1 MAALV
6 LPKRSIYCLNP
17 VIMNYSKFTTQ
28 DFLMDP
34 SFVQWA
40 REGKNDEFWKTFIA
54 KNPFKSEEIEQARL
68 FVNAVKSFPSFELD
82 AESQESLWERVE
94 QKIEEETP
102 EVTIPLW
109 GRTWW
114 VAACVLMIASWLGWE
129 TFKKDNSNIVTYENL
144 ITATDTKKS
153 DLIEYVNN
161 TDKVLPVNLP
171 DGSSVSLKNGSRL
184 AYFKN
189 RFGTAKREVYMSG
202 EAFFEI
208 TKNPA
213 KPFFVYANELV
224 TKVLGTSFIVKA
236 YPNDKHVNVSVKT
249 GKVSVFTQF
258 EAERSLKLH
267 SNELDGVVLT
277 PNQQITLDRQELR
290 LSRTLIHQPQVL
302 SAVDTEIQSFEF
314 DDVPVAEIFEKIEK
328 AYGVEIVY
336 DEELLSAC
344 KMTASLDNVPL
355 YEKIKMICKGLGAT
369 YEMIDAKIVIQSNG
383 CG

>member
-1 MAALV
+1 
-6 LPKRSIYCLNP
+6 
-17 VIMNYSKFTTQ
+17 MNYSKFTTQ

-40 REGKNDEFWKTFIA
+40 REGKNDAFWKTFIA
-54 KNPFKSEEIEQARL
+54 NNPFKSEEIEQAKL
-68 FVNAVKSFPSFELD
+68 FVNAVKSFPLFELD

-102 EVTIPLW
+102 VVTMPLL

-114 VAACVLMIASWLGWE
+114 VAACVLMIASWLGWQ
-129 TFKKDNSNIVTYENL
+129 TFKKDNSNSVTYENL

-153 DLIEYVNN
+153 DLVEFVNN

-171 DGSSVSLKNGSRL
+171 DGSSVSLKKRSRL

-189 RFGTAKREVYMSG
+189 RFGTTKREVYMSG

-213 KPFFVYANELV
+213 KPFFVYANELI
-224 TKVLGTSFIVKA
+224 TKVLGTSFIIKA
-236 YPNDKHVNVSVKT
+236 YPNDKQVNVSVKT

-258 EAERSLKLH
+258 EAKRSLKLN

-290 LSRTLIHQPQVL
+290 LSRTLIHLPEVL
-302 SAVDTEIQSFEF
+302 SAADTEIQSFEF
-314 DDVPVAEIFEKIEK
+314 DDVPVAEIFAKIEK

-355 YEKIKMICKGLGAT
+355 YEKIEMICKGLGAT
-369 YEMIDAKIVIQSNG
+369 YEMIDAKIVIESNG
-383 CG
+383 CS